1 VLPFYTSVGS
11 VSSQY
16 LHYDLCMIDLFALAV
31 CTDSHLQVLQTYA
44 LCDTVAV
51 FGDTVKH
58 YIFAAS

>member
-1 VLPFYTSVGS
+1 
-11 VSSQY
+11 
-16 LHYDLCMIDLFALAV
+16 MIDLFALAV